1 MRSSLLFSLVHLSL
15 VLSPLALRA
24 QDAPVAAPV
33 PFDLDA
39 AFAAAMPPVDEARW
53 TLIPWRHSLTDA
65 LAEAKA
71 QKRPIY
77 LFVNDGDVDSGRC

>member
-1 MRSSLLFSLVHLSL
+1 MRSSLLYTLALST
-15 VLSPLALRA
+15 VALRA
-24 QDAPVAAPV
+24 QDAPPVTAA

-39 AFAAAMPPVDEARW
+39 AFAAAQPPVEEARW

-71 QKRPIY
+71 TKRPVF
-77 LFVNDGDVDSGRC
+77 LFINDGDVDSGRC